1 MFARDEVNALFNDA
15 SRALQRSQLLLEER
29 ARGAPPERLSVMPN
43 SPNFEAALR
52 ALRGLMEFTAFLD
65 ASEKV
70 GERLQEESR
79 QPSPAMEKKRRNGS
93 VCPLLQRV
101 VDGIAGV
108 QGMWAGDGRAAE
120 GLWAEGAVLASQLVL
135 AGLFADWRHAAS
147 RAAQQR
153 LAMLQQMIELDE
165 VPQLEECRKDDLLQ
179 LLGRA
184 KAGMPDEVADELDA
198 QVMRVACN
206 LTGEWDV
213 PSTPAQL
220 ASLLLFP
227 TLISFV
233 VQGAS
238 TSLAV
243 EYILAPL
250 ERAAAGLLPM
260 YLSESPDEFMQAARH
275 LVQHV
280 VLVGMYAAAGLRLAP
295 TGGVQRVVTF
305 TKRLFDALLMP
316 VEGAFTAA
324 LPRAGM
330 TVDVHQGLAGPLC
343 CWARA
348 WARRVESKTDVDAT
362 ATTAPYLSSS
372 SSSAATAAAA
382 GVKKLLPVWCTASYR
397 ALVVVEA
404 LAHAELGVVS
414 GRGNAASQQKKYYS
428 MLQQSNGR
436 VTTAILSA
444 VTEDRQ
450 LLFEETTTRSAQG
463 HKVYRIHEGG
473 TGPTVYVYLDNG
485 IVYMKVGR
493 ERLFRRAKSVEDVFS
508 VLGDASSQP

>member
-1 MFARDEVNALFNDA
+1 MFARDEVNALFNGA

-29 ARGAPPERLSVMPN
+29 SRGAPPERPSVMPN
-43 SPNFEAALR
+43 SPSFEAALR
-52 ALRGLMEFTAFLD
+52 ALRGLMEFAAFLD

-79 QPSPAMEKKRRNGS
+79 QPSPAMARKRRNGS
-93 VCPLLQRV
+93 RCPLLRRV
-101 VDGIAGV
+101 VDGLAGV
-108 QGMWAGDGRAAE
+108 KGMWAGDNRAAE
-120 GLWAEGAVLASQLVL
+120 GLWLGGALLASHLVL
-135 AGLFADWRHAAS
+135 AGLLADWRHGAS
-147 RAAQQR
+147 MAAQQR
-153 LAMLQQMIELDE
+153 IAVLQQMIELDG

-179 LLGRA
+179 LLSEV
-184 KAGMPDEVADELDA
+184 KAGMPDEVADELEA
-198 QVMRVACN
+198 QIMRVACS
-206 LTGEWDV
+206 LTGEWST

-220 ASLLLFP
+220 TSLLLFP
-227 TLISFV
+227 TLIPFI
-233 VQGAS
+233 VQNAS

-243 EYILAPL
+243 DYIITPL
-250 ERAAAGLLPM
+250 ERAAAGLLPT
-260 YLSESPDEFMQAARH
+260 YLSESPAEFVQACRQ

-280 VLVGMYAAAGLRLAP
+280 VLVGMYAALGLKFSTA
-295 TGGVQRVVTF
+295 GGVQRVVTF

-330 TVDVHQGLAGPLC
+330 TVDVHEGLAGPLC
-343 CWARA
+343 HWVRSWAQH
-348 WARRVESKTDVDAT
+348 VESKSGAE
-362 ATTAPYLSSS
+362 
-372 SSSAATAAAA
+372 ATAAAA
-382 GVKKLLPVWCTASYR
+382 SGARKLLPVWCTAGFR

-414 GRGNAASQQKKYYS
+414 GRGNATAQQKKYYS

-473 TGPTVYVYLDNG
+473 TGPTVYVYLDHG

-508 VLGDASSQP
+508 VLAGSSQL

>member
-29 ARGAPPERLSVMPN
+29 SRGAPLERPSVMPN
-43 SPNFEAALR
+43 SPSFEAALR
-52 ALRGLMEFTAFLD
+52 ALRELMEFAAFLD

-70 GERLQEESR
+70 GERLLEESR
-79 QPSPAMEKKRRNGS
+79 QPSPAMAKKRRNGS
-93 VCPLLQRV
+93 RCPLLRRV
-101 VDGIAGV
+101 VDGLAGV
-108 QGMWAGDGRAAE
+108 QGMWAGDNRAAE
-120 GLWAEGAVLASQLVL
+120 GLWSGGALLASHLVL
-135 AGLFADWRHAAS
+135 AGLFADWQHGAP

-153 LAMLQQMIELDE
+153 IALLQQMIELDG

-179 LLGRA
+179 LLSEV
-184 KAGMPDEVADELDA
+184 KAGMPGEVVDELDA
-198 QVMRVACN
+198 QIMRVACS
-206 LTGEWDV
+206 LTGEWNM

-220 ASLLLFP
+220 SSLLLFP
-227 TLISFV
+227 TVIPFI
-233 VQGAS
+233 VQNAS

-243 EYILAPL
+243 DYIITPL
-250 ERAAAGLLPM
+250 ERAATGLLPM
-260 YLSESPDEFMQAARH
+260 YLSESPAEFVQACRQ

-280 VLVGMYAAAGLRLAP
+280 MLVGMYAAVGLKLS
-295 TGGVQRVVTF
+295 TVGGVQRVVTF

-343 CWARA
+343 HWVRSWAKQ
-348 WARRVESKTDVDAT
+348 VEGKRGAET
-362 ATTAPYLSSS
+362 
-372 SSSAATAAAA
+372 TAAASGA
-382 GVKKLLPVWCTASYR
+382 RKLLPVWCTASFR
-397 ALVVVEA
+397 ALMVVEA

-414 GRGNAASQQKKYYS
+414 GRGNATAQQKKYYS

-473 TGPTVYVYLDNG
+473 TGPTVYVYLDHG

-508 VLGDASSQP
+508 VLADSSQL